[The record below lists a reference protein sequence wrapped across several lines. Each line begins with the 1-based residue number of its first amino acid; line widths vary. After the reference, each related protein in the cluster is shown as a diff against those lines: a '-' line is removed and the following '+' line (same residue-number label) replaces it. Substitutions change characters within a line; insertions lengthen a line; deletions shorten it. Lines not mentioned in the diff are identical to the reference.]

1 MSDSVKQLGLIGK
14 SLSHSFSKS
23 YFANKFQQQ
32 GITGYRYHHYE
43 LESIDEFLPLINK
56 VPHLIGLNVT
66 IPYKLEVIP
75 FMDDLSREA
84 EAIGAV
90 NVIKIE
96 AGKLT
101 GFNSDYF
108 GFRTS
113 LLKWLPQHWQG
124 EALILGTGGASQA
137 VEAVLKDQQ
146 IPFQFVSR
154 HPGADSVTYEK
165 ARDLQLIDTH
175 QLIINTTP
183 LGMHPEIDTSPDID
197 YGRIGD
203 EHFLYDLVYNPESTR
218 FMQLGKDQGANV
230 KNGLEMLELQAEKS
244 WEIWTGSLPLETP
257 NPNNQTPSKCQL
269 SNSELLLMR
278 ETRNPHI
285 CVN

>member
-1 MSDSVKQLGLIGK
+1 MPDIVKQLGLIGK

-23 YFANKFQQQ
+23 YFANKFQQA
-32 GITGYRYHHYE
+32 GITDYRYDHYE
-43 LESIDEFLPLINK
+43 LKSIDEFLPLINK
-56 VPHLIGLNVT
+56 LPHLIGLNVT

-75 FMDDLSREA
+75 LMDELSKEA

-90 NVIKIE
+90 NVIKVK

-108 GFRTS
+108 GFQNS
-113 LLKWLPQHWQG
+113 LVNWLPQHWQG
-124 EALILGTGGASQA
+124 KALILGTGGASQA
-137 VEAVLKDQQ
+137 VEAVLKDLQ

-154 HPGADSVTYEK
+154 SPGADRVTYQQ
-165 ARDLQLIDTH
+165 ALDLQLIDSH

-183 LGMHPEIDTSPDID
+183 LGMHPQTDTYPDID
-197 YGRIGD
+197 YDRISN

-218 FMQLGKDQGANV
+218 FMQLGKKQGASI

-244 WEIWTGSLPLETP
+244 WEIWT
-257 NPNNQTPSKCQL
+257 QPSVVK
-269 SNSELLLMR
+269 
-278 ETRNPHI
+278 
-285 CVN
+285 